1 MDQLFA
7 HLQLVD
13 THQDIFRNIV
23 SIHDSQDL
31 FDDLS
36 NKPEE
41 WRLAQ
46 QVEDAVKPQPYQSNQ
61 PIIYRPFED
70 AQWFNAIGW
79 PFKHRQSSRF
89 SDGSFG
95 VWYGSESIETTAHE
109 TAYHW
114 FNGLL
119 RDAGFESSHHATQ
132 GVDIIAE
139 RKIYNVRCD
148 AALID
153 LRLDAMQSLSLIHPS
168 NYSATQAIGARLKKE
183 GHPGLIAPSVR
194 RPQGDNYVIL
204 NPAVLIVSAQLP
216 FNLQVKRRNHHCRET
231 GGDNLAGNQC
241 RLVGLIDCLATT
253 RSHA

>member
-13 THQDIFRNIV
+13 THRDIFRNIV
-23 SIHDSQDL
+23 SIHDSQNL

-36 NKPEE
+36 SNPEE

-46 QVEDAVKPQPYQSNQ
+46 QVEDEVKPQPYLSTQ

-79 PFKHRQSSRF
+79 PFKHWQSSRF

-109 TAYHW
+109 TVHHW

-119 RDAGFESSHHATQ
+119 RDAGFGPSHHTTQ

-153 LRLDAMQSLSLIHPS
+153 LRFVAKQNLGLIHPS
-168 NYSATQAIGARLKKE
+168 NYSDTHGIGARLKME

-194 RPQGDNYVIL
+194 RPSGDNYAIL
-204 NPAVLIVSAQLP
+204 NPGVLSSPRHNSYLTYK
-216 FNLQVKRRNHHCRET
+216 LRGET
-231 GGDNLAGNQC
+231 ITIEKQKG
-241 RLVGLIDCLATT
+241 TT
-253 RSHA
+253 WLEFSVASLG

>member
-1 MDQLFA
+1 MDPLFA

-23 SIHDSQDL
+23 SVHVSQDL

-36 NKPEE
+36 HNPEE

-46 QVEDAVKPQPYQSNQ
+46 QVEDAVKPHPYQSNQ

-79 PFKHRQSSRF
+79 PFKHWQSSRF
-89 SDGSFG
+89 SNGSFG
-95 VWYGSESIETTAHE
+95 VWYGSESIETTAYE

-119 RDAGFESSHHATQ
+119 RDAGFESSHHTTQ
-132 GVDIIAE
+132 GVGITAE

-153 LRLDAMQSLSLIHPS
+153 LRHEAKRNPSLIHS
-168 NYSATQAIGARLKKE
+168 SDYSITQAIGARLNKE

-194 RPQGDNYVIL
+194 RPQGENYAIL
-204 NPAVLIVSAQLP
+204 NPAVLSSSRHNCHLTYK
-216 FNLQVKRRNHHCRET
+216 LRGET
-231 GGDNLAGNQC
+231 ITVEKQAG
-241 RLVGLIDCLATT
+241 TT
-253 RSHA
+253 WLEINVASLG